1 MVQKYNDQQNK
12 DLDQGWAWVI
22 MIAATGIIMI
32 NAILLYA
39 TGVLHVALLEKFEED
54 NAYTSLIGSI
64 YSSLFSFAGPFS
76 SIVINAFSCRVA
88 VMLGGVVILVGYG
101 LSFFAAVNLNYLLVT
116 YGIVAGIGVG
126 LSTIPAITVIVYFF
140 NKKYGVAI
148 GIVTSGAGIGTFITG
163 PLVQYLIM
171 EYGLE
176 GTFLLLAGL
185 GGNVIVM
192 GALVF
197 PSDLE
202 HKHKREAKLNY
213 SKETTTK
220 QHCCMNFD
228 IENILHFDIF
238 LDKTFMCCCV
248 QYCLWSMAF
257 SILML
262 HLINYAIIQGTSNEA
277 AAFLMIYVG
286 IGSTIGRLISGLS
299 VGYNGLDPV
308 LLNFGCNGILAL
320 ATACF
325 PLYSDKYVGQVIFA
339 VIFGLYS
346 GGLSTMIS
354 PLCMDLLGAK
364 KVASGIGT
372 LFFIGG
378 IGYLAGPPV
387 AGAILDYRGEYKE
400 SLYLCGCLFLLSA
413 IFTLVSSLFRSQPTE
428 HEVTLSLGNLKDSNF
443 KIFDEKLL
451 NNLNVSV
458 EVLPDQTAICNRE
471 KAVHQYF
478 VADDK
483 TNEQTPLTTYCAT

>member
-1 MVQKYNDQQNK
+1 
-12 DLDQGWAWVI
+12 
-22 MIAATGIIMI
+22 
-32 NAILLYA
+32 
-39 TGVLHVALLEKFEED
+39 
-54 NAYTSLIGSI
+54 
-64 YSSLFSFAGPFS
+64 
-76 SIVINAFSCRVA
+76 
-88 VMLGGVVILVGYG
+88 
-101 LSFFAAVNLNYLLVT
+101 
-116 YGIVAGIGVG
+116 
-126 LSTIPAITVIVYFF
+126 
-140 NKKYGVAI
+140 
-148 GIVTSGAGIGTFITG
+148 
-163 PLVQYLIM
+163 M

-387 AGAILDYRGEYKE
+387 AGMYITHHNYD
-400 SLYLCGCLFLLSA
+400 
-413 IFTLVSSLFRSQPTE
+413 Q
-428 HEVTLSLGNLKDSNF
+428 
-443 KIFDEKLL
+443 L
-451 NNLNVSV
+451 N
-458 EVLPDQTAICNRE
+458 
-471 KAVHQYF
+471 
-478 VADDK
+478 
-483 TNEQTPLTTYCAT
+483 